1 MVMDL
6 AVRRH
11 SQIGSG
17 YQMGSQLQQ
26 PGPYQTPTYTGFHFY
41 ICKRTEGVCPNEN
54 ALRLVGNYQ
63 DTLLSAKR
71 GCGDVGC

>member
-1 MVMDL
+1 MAYCNSCGINCLIHGVFRINVMRTGEGGGTVMVMDL
-6 AVRRH
+6 AVHRH

-26 PGPYQTPTYTGFHFY
+26 PGPYQ
-41 ICKRTEGVCPNEN
+41 
-54 ALRLVGNYQ
+54 